1 MRCLNCGTEMTNCDV
16 ITKNAELS
24 YDTCEKCGSLWLDR
38 GELDMMAFQVKGS
51 IEFCSE
57 EEASIAER
65 ARKDCPRCNDV
76 QLAPV
81 RFLGETN
88 VILDHCRNCGGF
100 WLDAGELNLVD
111 QELVRIMP
119 VNGHGFSDFVNKVH
133 VPYWF
138 KRIKRPSSETDF
150 KIKVEPISGAK
161 HLRRTNNDCPACGA
175 KLDLYSILS
184 IEFEGCPKCHG
195 LWLDRNE
202 LQKLKNQV
210 GIGELHWLNR
220 EVDNIEQTAA
230 VVSKR
235 VCPRKDSKN
244 LLSIVFGQSSV
255 VLDWC
260 PKCHGMWLDRGEYDK
275 IIDYLR
281 DEAGNATVKD
291 VEKEIAEDVRK
302 LWKGGPESRIAEI
315 GDIAAAVTAL
325 LNFTIFE
332 HPKLFKTLMD
342 SEAAARSIGMG

>member
-1 MRCLNCGTEMTNCDV
+1 MQ
-16 ITKNAELS
+16 LS
-24 YDTCEKCGSLWLDR
+24 
-38 GELDMMAFQVKGS
+38 
-51 IEFCSE
+51 
-57 EEASIAER
+57 
-65 ARKDCPRCNDV
+65 
-76 QLAPV
+76 PV
-81 RFLGETN
+81 RFLGSTD
-88 VILDHCRNCGGF
+88 ITLHHCRNCGGF
-100 WLDAGELNLVD
+100 WLDGGELNLID
-111 QELVRIMP
+111 QELARIMP
-119 VNGHGFSDFVNKVH
+119 VSGHGFSDFVNNIH

-150 KIKVEPISGAK
+150 KIEVEPISGAK
-161 HLRRTNNDCPACGA
+161 RLRSTNDDCPACGA
-175 KLDLYSILS
+175 KLDLYSLLH

-195 LWLDRNE
+195 LWLDRDE
-202 LQKLKNQV
+202 LRKLKNKV

-220 EVDNIEQTAA
+220 EVDNIEETAA

-244 LLSIVFGQSSV
+244 LVSVVFGKSSV

-281 DEAGNATVKD
+281 DEAGNATKRD
-291 VEKEIAEDVRK
+291 VEREIADDIKK
-302 LWKGGPESRIAEI
+302 LVHGGAEGRMAEI

-332 HPKLFKTLMD
+332 HPTVFKKLMD
-342 SEAAARSIGMG
+342 DEAAARSIGMG